1 VRRQQWRPYDLYDYS
16 WGYFEGTR
24 LLLADAK
31 VPGATI
37 DVLVYPICFN
47 FRHAVELYVKYIIA
61 DLSRVQG
68 TGRQYQARHSLLR
81 NWKKAKT
88 LLKAIDHAT
97 GDTALFEEVVKHIEE
112 VDPTGQTFR
121 YPESIKY
128 DQHLKAWPSINLA
141 VIEHHYV
148 RLFAVAKDRQYRIDN
163 AVDRASQDGTLAPPY
178 RRPPDKNALVGRWH
192 FLIYR
197 AKNAGLRIR
206 NLFRR

>member
-1 VRRQQWRPYDLYDYS
+1 
-16 WGYFEGTR
+16 

-31 VPGATI
+31 APDATI

-68 TGRQYQARHSLLR
+68 TGRQYQPGHSLLR
-81 NWKKAKT
+81 NWKKAKK
-88 LLKAIDHAT
+88 LLRAIDYTAN
-97 GDTALFEEVVKHIEE
+97 DAALFEEVVRHIEE

-128 DQHLKAWPSINLA
+128 DQHLKDWPSINLA
-141 VIEHHYV
+141 VVEHHYA
-148 RLFAVAKDRQYRIDN
+148 RLFAVAKNWQYRIDH
-163 AVDRASQDGTLAPPY
+163 AVDRASQNGTLAPPY
-178 RRPPDKNALVGRWH
+178 RRPPDKNAPVGRWR
-192 FLIYR
+192 FLVYR

-206 NLFRR
+206 NLFGR